1 MEALSTNDTEKLHQG
16 IQQIYALHDLDNF
29 GVEALSIVDRL
40 VPSDDYPLFNLT
52 NTRTGQI
59 SLTYL
64 PNKPV
69 IPTELVMVLEQVLSK
84 ERDTHP
90 IAQNM
95 PQALNGVCKLSDFI
109 TQTELHYREGLYQQF
124 LRPLG
129 IEDQILF
136 FLPNVNPTGWK
147 ELAQANTT
155 LTGFIINRPDLSFT
169 ERDRSVLNLLRPHL
183 LQAYANAQQYHQL
196 QQDLSQL
203 QQSLNH
209 LGVVILDGAGRI
221 RSIAPQAT
229 IWLETYFAKPTST
242 FQLPDYLRSWV
253 NHQIAC
259 LSTETDPPPACLP
272 FRRQQSG
279 RELTIRLVIE
289 QPGERYLLLLE
300 EQTLSSMNSLAILGL
315 SQRETEVLTLIIQG
329 KDNKSIAL
337 QLSINIST
345 VRKHL
350 ENIYLKLGVKSR
362 TEAIAQVLE
371 KLGFFHS
378 LPLL

>member
-16 IQQIYALHDLDNF
+16 IQQIYTLHNLDTF
-29 GVEALSIVDRL
+29 GMDSLEIVDRL
-40 VPSDDYPLFNLT
+40 VPSDIPLFNLT
-52 NTRTGQI
+52 NTRTCQVQTIYHPNYPGI
-59 SLTYL
+59 PLELTIL
-64 PNKPV
+64 Q
-69 IPTELVMVLEQVLSK
+69 EQVLSR

-90 IAQNM
+90 VAEHM
-95 PQALNGVCKLSDFI
+95 PQALKGACKLSDFI
-109 TQTELHYREGLYQQF
+109 TQTELHRREVLYQQF
-124 LRPLG
+124 LRP
-129 IEDQILF
+129 IDVEDQILL
-136 FLPNVNPTGWK
+136 FLPNVQPTGWHQ
-147 ELAQANTT
+147 LAQANTI
-155 LTGFIINRPDLSFT
+155 LTGYFLNRPDRSFT
-169 ERDRSVLNLLRPHL
+169 ERDQSVLNLLRPHL
-183 LQAYANAQQYHQL
+183 CQAYDNAQQHHQL
-196 QQDLSQL
+196 QRSLSQI

-209 LGVVILDGAGRI
+209 LGMVILDGAGQI
-221 RSIAPQAT
+221 NSIAPQAI

-259 LSTETDPPPACLP
+259 LSTKTDPPPACLP
-272 FRRQQSG
+272 LRRQQAG

-315 SQRETEVLTLIIQG
+315 SQRETEVLTLLMQG
-329 KDNKSIAL
+329 QDNKLIAL

-371 KLGFFHS
+371 KLGFFQS
-378 LPLL
+378 LPLC

>member
-1 MEALSTNDTEKLHQG
+1 MEALSTNDAEKLHQG
-16 IQQIYALHDLDNF
+16 IQQIYTLHDLDTF
-29 GVEALSIVDRL
+29 GTDALSIVDRL
-40 VPSDDYPLFNLT
+40 VPSDYPLFNLT

-64 PNKPV
+64 PNSDV
-69 IPTELVMVLEQVLSK
+69 IPTELVMVLEQVLSR

-95 PQALNGVCKLSDFI
+95 PQALNGACKLSDFI
-109 TQTELHYREGLYQQF
+109 TQKELHRREGLYQQF

-129 IEDQILF
+129 VEDQILL
-136 FLPNVNPTGWK
+136 FLPNVNPTGWR
-147 ELAQANTT
+147 ELAQANTM
-155 LTGFIINRPDLSFT
+155 LTGFIFNRPDLSFT
-169 ERDRSVLNLLRPHL
+169 ERDRSILNLLRPHL
-183 LQAYANAQQYHQL
+183 FQAYANAQQHDRL

-209 LGVVILDGAGRI
+209 LGVVILDGERRI
-221 RSIAPQAT
+221 KSIAPQAT
-229 IWLETYFAKPTST
+229 IWLETYFAKLTST
-242 FQLPDYLRSWV
+242 FQLPDYVRSWV

-259 LSTETDPPPACLP
+259 LSTKTDLSPACLP
-272 FRRQQSG
+272 LRRQQAG

-289 QPGERYLLLLE
+289 RPEERYLLLLE

-329 KDNKSIAL
+329 KDNKSIAT
-337 QLSINIST
+337 QLSINIGT

-362 TEAIAQVLE
+362 TEAIAQALE
-371 KLGFFHS
+371 KLGFFQS